1 MDTIDIYQNWLK
13 HKRLETT
20 LKRELMKIVGV
31 REEIEDRFYC
41 SLDFGTAGMRG
52 VMGAGTN
59 RMNIYTVGAAAKG
72 FAETIIE
79 DGKEGKGV
87 LISYDSRN
95 NSRLFAEITA
105 RIFGTM
111 GVKVYLSDD
120 MRPVP
125 MLSYGIRYY
134 ECAAGVMIT
143 ASHNPPE
150 YNGFKVYGE
159 DGGQLMPGSAARVK
173 ARVDA
178 IEDIFGII
186 DGTCSLNALINDGT
200 IIYIGEELDNAY
212 DAEILSLFKDEG
224 KDISYRS
231 KVKIVYTPLNGC
243 GNIPVRRVLKQLG
256 FDQVFVVPEQE
267 ESNGDF
273 PTLKVPNPE
282 MEDAYEYAIKTA
294 EAVHADLILATDPDS
309 DRLGIA
315 VRGDKGDYKVLKGNI
330 IGTLLMEYV
339 LSMKNLSGEITPNSF
354 CATSIVSTKLSKNIC
369 RRYGVKLYQVFTG
382 TKYIADKIN
391 TLEEHGNERFIFGFE
406 ESHGFMLDSNV
417 RDKDAISAAAMISDI
432 AAFSKANGTSIP
444 EQLDSIYSLY
454 GYAADESFSIVCKGE
469 DGKKQISSA
478 MEYYRS
484 IANEHDGRLGAPGT
498 LMSEL
503 EITKFTDF
511 LPESNVLMYE
521 LGDLDFITMRPS
533 GTEPKLKVY
542 FGFYG
547 DKNKARR
554 RMAKISELVLDDI
567 NNTID
572 SFAGKTE

>member
-13 HKRLETT
+13 YKCLDPI
-20 LKRELMKIVGV
+20 LKRELMKIVGY
-31 REEIEDRFYC
+31 RSEIEDRFYC

-79 DGKEGKGV
+79 DGKENKGV

-111 GVKVYLSDD
+111 GIRVYLSDD

-125 MLSYGIRYY
+125 MLAYGIRYFK
-134 ECAAGVMIT
+134 CAAGVMIT

-150 YNGFKVYGE
+150 YNGFKAYGE
-159 DGGQLMPGSAARVK
+159 DGGQLMPAPAARVK
-173 ARVDA
+173 AKVDA
-178 IEDIFGII
+178 IENIFEVV
-186 DGTCSLNALINDGT
+186 DETCSLNALINDGT
-200 IIYIGEELDNAY
+200 ITYIGEELDNAY
-212 DAEILSLFKDEG
+212 DEEILSLFQDQK

-231 KVKIVYTPLNGC
+231 RVKIVYTPLNGC
-243 GNIPVRRVLKQLG
+243 GNIPVRRLLKKLG
-256 FDQVFVVPEQE
+256 FEQVFVVPEQE
-267 ESNGDF
+267 QPDGNF
-273 PTLKVPNPE
+273 PTLNVPNPE
-282 MEDAYEYAIKTA
+282 MEDSYEYAIKTA
-294 EAVHADLILATDPDS
+294 RAVHADLILATDPDS

-315 VRGDKGDYKVLKGNI
+315 VRDEKGDYKVLKGNI

-339 LSMKNLSGEITPNSF
+339 LSIKNLNGDISPNSF
-354 CATSIVSTKLSKNIC
+354 CATSIVSTKISKNIC

-382 TKYIADKIN
+382 TKYIADRIN
-391 TLEEHGNERFIFGFE
+391 ALEEHGNERFVFGFE
-406 ESHGFMLDSNV
+406 ESHGFMLDANV

-432 AAFSKANGTSIP
+432 AAFSKANGTSILQ
-444 EQLDSIYSLY
+444 QLDSIYALY

-469 DGKKQISSA
+469 EGKRQISSA
-478 MEYYRS
+478 MEHYRA
-484 IANEHDGRLGAPGT
+484 IANENDGRLGAPGNV
-498 LMSEL
+498 LGEL
-503 EITKFTDF
+503 EVTNFIDF

-521 LGDLDFITMRPS
+521 LGELDFIAMRPS

-542 FGFYG
+542 FGCYG
-547 DKNKARR
+547 DKRDARKR
-554 RMAKISELVLDDI
+554 LANISPMVLDDI

-572 SFAGKTE
+572 SFEKKTE